1 MLELALHHRGG
12 PLPLKTM
19 ARHQGISAK
28 YLEQLLIPLK
38 GAGMVK
44 SVRGAR
50 GGYLLA
56 MEPGN
61 IRLSAIVR
69 ALEGP
74 VAIVD
79 CVEDPDCCS
88 RQPACVAH
96 ILWKRLN
103 RIMEDYLDGITLEQL
118 VESQLNLDRG
128 QEVRLGGAGQHA
140 PGKSTASHE

>member
-1 MLELALHHRGG
+1 MLELALNYQGG

-19 ARHQGISAK
+19 AQRQGISAK

-56 MEPGN
+56 VDPAE

-79 CVEDPDCCS
+79 CVESPDCCS

-96 ILWKRLN
+96 LLWKRLN
-103 RIMEDYLDGITLEQL
+103 ELMEGYLDQITLEQL
-118 VESQLNLDRG
+118 MQTQLCLDRG
-128 QEVRLGGAGQHA
+128 EEAVLGQN
-140 PGKSTASHE
+140 

>member
-1 MLELALHHRGG
+1 MLELALHHQGG

-19 ARHQGISAK
+19 AQRQGISAK

-56 MEPGN
+56 MEPGE

-74 VAIVD
+74 VALVD

-103 RIMEDYLDGITLEQL
+103 QLMENYLDGITLEQL
-118 VESQLNLDRG
+118 MDTQLSLDRG
-128 QEVRLGGAGQHA
+128 EEAVLGSG
-140 PGKSTASHE
+140 

>member
-1 MLELALHHRGG
+1 MLELAINHQGG

-19 ARHQGISAK
+19 AQRQGISAK

-56 MEPGN
+56 MDPGE

-79 CVEDPDCCS
+79 CVEDPDCCA

-96 ILWKRLN
+96 LLWKRLN
-103 RIMEDYLDGITLEQL
+103 QLMEGYLDSITLAELREGQL
-118 VESQLNLDRG
+118 CLDRG
-128 QEVRLGGAGQHA
+128 EDALLGQG
-140 PGKSTASHE
+140 

>member
-1 MLELALHHRGG
+1 MLELALNHQGG

-19 ARHQGISAK
+19 AQRQGISAK

-56 MEPGN
+56 VEPEN

-79 CVEDPDCCS
+79 CVEDPGCCA

-96 ILWKRLN
+96 LLWKRLN
-103 RIMEDYLDGITLEQL
+103 QLMEGYLDGITLEQL
-118 VESQLNLDRG
+118 MNSQLSLDRG
-128 QEVRLGGAGQHA
+128 EEIVLGQG
-140 PGKSTASHE
+140 